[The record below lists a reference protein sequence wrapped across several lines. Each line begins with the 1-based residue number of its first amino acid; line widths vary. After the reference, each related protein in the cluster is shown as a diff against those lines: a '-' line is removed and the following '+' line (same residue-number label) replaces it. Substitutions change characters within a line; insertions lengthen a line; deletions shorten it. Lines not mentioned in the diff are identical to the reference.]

1 MRNAN
6 GDAGQTTTKKL
17 NPRLGRMNATTIFSV
32 HDIIFIPLQCNHQI
46 TQQKENKKKQVKE
59 MLLPDCFSENLMR
72 NRTAFSH

>member
-1 MRNAN
+1 
-6 GDAGQTTTKKL
+6 
-17 NPRLGRMNATTIFSV
+17 MNATTIFSV

-59 MLLPDCFSENLMR
+59 MLLPDCFSENLMK